1 MKAIGKGKKK
11 RKKRKKG
18 KNEERHVGS
27 KVATISGESGKDG
40 SPEPIDLSL
49 LHLDRR
55 HDPKP

>member
-1 MKAIGKGKKK
+1 M
-11 RKKRKKG
+11 KKG
-18 KNEERHVGS
+18 KERHVGS
-27 KVATISGESGKDG
+27 KVATISGRRERKHGKDG